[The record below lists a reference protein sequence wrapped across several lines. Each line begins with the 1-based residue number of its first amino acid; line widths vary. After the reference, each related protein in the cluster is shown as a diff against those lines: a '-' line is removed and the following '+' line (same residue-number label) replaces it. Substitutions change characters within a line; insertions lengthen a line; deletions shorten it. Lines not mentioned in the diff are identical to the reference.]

1 MGRMGIGERGVWPL
15 LASASSVRTSST
27 KRLDLEPGVRVCVC
41 VRGDVLG
48 LAQSMLVMCIV
59 PVIVVQSLADSRAM
73 AGSYVRKEKHTQAS
87 INSFH
92 KRFHTHT
99 HTHKPICDATN
110 RRYQWPEHTA
120 IIPSHLQLPPH

>member
-73 AGSYVRKEKHTQAS
+73 AGSCVRKEKSMQANIKQFS
-87 INSFH
+87 Q
-92 KRFHTHT
+92 TVPHT